1 MKILTIDQRVVIL
14 PCDYAYSDKY
24 SGKSGY
30 VRRLLPS
37 CDSVG
42 VEIDDIK
49 NPASQY
55 GLFWFEKQYL
65 RPVKKRKQI
74 NTNNE
79 INESEETKLLNGY
92 KSVGIKFLEGSNTER
107 EYIYACYD
115 EVEQGDYVVVKSGHH
130 GWGLA
135 IISQV
140 FENEVPIECN
150 REVICKFD
158 PSAHF
163 ARIEKV
169 KRLAE
174 IKRDMDAK
182 VKELQ
187 HLAIYEALAK
197 DNSEMKELLDEF
209 KSLI

>member
-1 MKILTIDQRVVIL
+1 MIRPYSNYRGKYAGYQGTIKRIT
-14 PCDYAYSDKY
+14 
-24 SGKSGY
+24 GKS
-30 VRRLLPS
+30 S
-37 CDSVG
+37 IG
-42 VEIDDIK
+42 VEFAGMPNK
-49 NPASQY
+49 NSSY
-55 GLFWFEKQYL
+55 GLFWFKESDLEY
-65 RPVKKRKQI
+65 VKNK
-74 NTNNE
+74 NVV
-79 INESEETKLLNGY
+79 NESEETKLLNGY
-92 KSVGIKFLEGSNTER
+92 KSVGIKFLEGTNTER

-135 IISQV
+135 IISQI
-140 FENEVPIECN
+140 FENEVPVECG

-158 PSAHF
+158 PSEHF
-163 ARIEKV
+163 VRIEKV

-197 DNSEMKELLDEF
+197 DRPEMKELLDEF

>member
-1 MKILTIDQRVVIL
+1 MIEIFKELDFVQIMPYSNYRGRYAGYCGTIKRIT
-14 PCDYAYSDKY
+14 
-24 SGKSGY
+24 GKS
-30 VRRLLPS
+30 S
-37 CDSVG
+37 IG
-42 VEIDDIK
+42 VEFAGMPNK
-49 NPASQY
+49 NSGY
-55 GLFWFEKQYL
+55 GLFWFKESDLQYAI
-65 RPVKKRKQI
+65 KYSKNQ
-74 NTNNE
+74 
-79 INESEETKLLNGY
+79 INESEENKLLNGY

-115 EVEQGDYVVVKSGHH
+115 EVQEDDYVVVKSGHH

-135 IISQV
+135 RITQV
-140 FENEVPIECN
+140 FDSEVPVECN
-150 REVICKFD
+150 REIICKFD
-158 PSAHF
+158 PSEHF
-163 ARIEKV
+163 ARIKKV

>member
-1 MKILTIDQRVVIL
+1 M
-14 PCDYAYSDKY
+14 
-24 SGKSGY
+24 
-30 VRRLLPS
+30 
-37 CDSVG
+37 
-42 VEIDDIK
+42 
-49 NPASQY
+49 
-55 GLFWFEKQYL
+55 
-65 RPVKKRKQI
+65 
-74 NTNNE
+74 
-79 INESEETKLLNGY
+79 LNGY
-92 KSVGIKFLEGSNTER
+92 KSVGIKFLEGTNTER

-115 EVEQGDYVVVKSGHH
+115 EVHEGDYVVVKSGHH

-135 IISQV
+135 RITQV
-140 FENEVPIECN
+140 FDSEVPVECN
-150 REVICKFD
+150 REIICKFD

-163 ARIEKV
+163 VRIEKV

-197 DNSEMKELLDEF
+197 NNPEMKELLDEF

>member
-1 MKILTIDQRVVIL
+1 MKILQTNQAVAILATDNYDGKFFGKHGVIRKFITN
-14 PCDYAYSDKY
+14 PYKI
-24 SGKSGY
+24 
-30 VRRLLPS
+30 
-37 CDSVG
+37 G
-42 VEIDDIK
+42 VEFDNVK
-49 NPASQY
+49 NSNSSY
-55 GLFWFEKQYL
+55 GLFWFD
-65 RPVKKRKQI
+65 RKDIDLLENKIQ
-74 NTNNE
+74 
-79 INESEETKLLNGY
+79 INESEDTKLLNGY
-92 KSVGIKFLEGSNTER
+92 KSVGIKFLEGTNTER

-140 FENEVPIECN
+140 FENEVPVECN

-158 PSAHF
+158 PSEHF
-163 ARIEKV
+163 ARIAKV

>member
-1 MKILTIDQRVVIL
+1 MNSI
-14 PCDYAYSDKY
+14 
-24 SGKSGY
+24 
-30 VRRLLPS
+30 
-37 CDSVG
+37 G
-42 VEIDDIK
+42 VEFDDIK
-49 NPASQY
+49 NSNSQY
-55 GLFWFEKQYL
+55 GLFWFDKGSLKHNFAVEANK
-65 RPVKKRKQI
+65 
-74 NTNNE
+74 NE

-92 KSVGIKFLEGSNTER
+92 KSVGIKFLEGTNTER

-115 EVEQGDYVVVKSGHH
+115 EVQEGDYVVVKSGHH

-140 FENEVPIECN
+140 FENEVPVECN

>member
-1 MKILTIDQRVVIL
+1 MIRPYSNYRGKYAGYQGTIKRIT
-14 PCDYAYSDKY
+14 
-24 SGKSGY
+24 GKS
-30 VRRLLPS
+30 S
-37 CDSVG
+37 IG
-42 VEIDDIK
+42 VEFAGMPNK
-49 NPASQY
+49 NSSY
-55 GLFWFEKQYL
+55 GLFWFKESDLEY
-65 RPVKKRKQI
+65 VKNR
-74 NTNNE
+74 NVV
-79 INESEETKLLNGY
+79 NESEETKMLNGY
-92 KSVGIKFLEGSNTER
+92 KSVGIKFLEGTNTER

-135 IISQV
+135 IISQI
-140 FENEVPIECN
+140 FENEVPVECG

-158 PSAHF
+158 PSEHF
-163 ARIEKV
+163 ARMAKA

>member
-1 MKILTIDQRVVIL
+1 MIKCNHEEYDG
-14 PCDYAYSDKY
+14 KY
-24 SGKSGY
+24 SGKCGF
-30 VRRLLPS
+30 VRKFAPACCS
-37 CDSVG
+37 IGIEFADV
-42 VEIDDIK
+42 K
-49 NPASQY
+49 NSNSQY
-55 GLFWFEKQYL
+55 GLFWFDKKNLNPLHAVE
-65 RPVKKRKQI
+65 VK
-74 NTNNE
+74 NE
-79 INESEETKLLNGY
+79 IQINESEETKLLNGY
-92 KSVGIKFLEGSNTER
+92 KSVGIKFLEGTNTER

-115 EVEQGDYVVVKSGHH
+115 EVQEGDYVVVKSGHH

-135 IISQV
+135 RITQV
-140 FENEVPIECN
+140 FDSEVPVECN
-150 REVICKFD
+150 REIICKFD

-163 ARIEKV
+163 ARIEKA

-197 DNSEMKELLDEF
+197 DSPEMKELLDEF

>member
-1 MKILTIDQRVVIL
+1 VIL
-14 PCDYAYSDKY
+14 PYDNYGGKY
-24 SGKSGY
+24 SGKCGFI
-30 VRRLLPS
+30 RKIKPS
-37 CDSVG
+37 YERVG
-42 VEIDDIK
+42 VEFDDVK
-49 NPASQY
+49 NPNSQY
-55 GLFWFEKQYL
+55 GLFWFERKYL
-65 RPVKKRKQI
+65 NPLKSI
-74 NTNNE
+74 NLE
-79 INESEETKLLNGY
+79 NESEEIKLLNGY

-115 EVEQGDYVVVKSGHH
+115 EVQEGDYVVVKSGHH

-140 FENEVPIECN
+140 FENEVPVECN

-197 DNSEMKELLDEF
+197 DSPEMKELLDEF

>member
-1 MKILTIDQRVVIL
+1 MKN
-14 PCDYAYSDKY
+14 S
-24 SGKSGY
+24 
-30 VRRLLPS
+30 
-37 CDSVG
+37 
-42 VEIDDIK
+42 
-49 NPASQY
+49 NSQY
-55 GLFWFEKQYL
+55 GLFWFD
-65 RPVKKRKQI
+65 KKNLKPLQAVGV
-74 NTNNE
+74 E

-92 KSVGIKFLEGSNTER
+92 KSVGIKFLEGTNTER

-140 FENEVPIECN
+140 FENEVPVECG
-150 REVICKFD
+150 REIICKFD

-163 ARIEKV
+163 ARIEKA

-197 DNSEMKELLDEF
+197 DSPEMKELLDEF